1 MAEMVVEML
10 HEEQDEKD
18 QAILNPDS
26 ESEISDA
33 DDLDYTEKNQLVVG
47 PT

>member
-1 MAEMVVEML
+1 MKNKMR
-10 HEEQDEKD
+10 K
-18 QAILNPDS
+18 ILSPDS